1 MKPDAVLDFLRDN
14 RSAYHSGE
22 ELSKIL
28 KVTRSAVWKEIQN
41 LRKLGYEIEARPH
54 HGYRLL
60 SVPDRLYADEIQSG
74 LKTRFLGR
82 QMYSYEELDSTNDAC
97 FKLGKEG
104 VAEGVTLF
112 AEYQNKGRGRLGRTW
127 VSPRGKNILLSVLL
141 RPALSLSDVSK
152 ITLSAAVSLIKAIR
166 EATGRALG
174 IRWPNDVLFGDKKV
188 AGILTEMSAEADQ
201 VNFIVLGIGINVNS
215 ETSELPAQSTS
226 IKEIAGETIDRV
238 AFARS
243 YLEIFEKDYLCVKE
257 RRFEK
262 LAREWEDYSA
272 TSGRRVVASLPG
284 RKIQGQATGID
295 EEGALWIR
303 TDSGLQ
309 ERITAGD
316 VQHLAQ

>member
-1 MKPDAVLDFLRDN
+1 MKPDAVLDFLREN
-14 RSAYHSGE
+14 QGAYHSGE
-22 ELSKIL
+22 DISKAL
-28 KVTRSAVWKEIQN
+28 KVTRSAVWKEIQS

-60 SVPDRLYADEIQSG
+60 SVPDRLYADEIRFG
-74 LKTRFLGR
+74 LKSRILGR
-82 QMYSYEELDSTNDAC
+82 EIYSYEELDSTNDAC

-112 AEYQNKGRGRLGRTW
+112 AEYQNKGRGRLGRAW
-127 VSPRGKNILLSVLL
+127 VSPRGKNVLLSVLL
-141 RPALSLSDVSK
+141 RPGLSLSEVPR
-152 ITLSAAVSLIKAIR
+152 ITLSAAVSLVKAVR
-166 EATGRALG
+166 EATGQTLG
-174 IRWPNDVLFGDKKV
+174 IRWPNDVLFGDQKV
-188 AGILTEMSAEADQ
+188 AGILTEMSAEADR

-215 ETSELPAQSTS
+215 EPGQLPPQSTS
-226 IKEIAGETIDRV
+226 LKEIAGRAIDRV

-243 YLEIFEKDYLCVKE
+243 FLELFEKDYLCVKE
-257 RRFEK
+257 KRFEG
-262 LAREWEDYSA
+262 LAREWEDFSA

-295 EEGALWIR
+295 EDGALWIR

-316 VQHLAQ
+316 IQHLAQ